1 MPERPLLRLP
11 TPVDTTPKA
20 PPRGGADVARPN
32 RERQD
37 TRIGPRF
44 ARLEQVID
52 NPAQIVDLRADPA
65 SIAPERAIV
74 FEVQGSVEDF
84 YAQATAMGL
93 EYLGEYEEEYAP
105 SEDFYDKEHPQ
116 EEVSGR
122 IYLAM
127 PDVQALQE
135 LLSLWKIYKENRRMP
150 KGKGPWRELFDH
162 LIDVRPWGAQDR
174 LPPETVRDWEDDI
187 ARDPAR
193 PVRLEIELWFH
204 DNLQRREA
212 ALTRVRAEIAAAG
225 GDVVHHATVPDI
237 QFDGILA
244 DIPAQH
250 IRRLIDQRD
259 VALVLDDEIM
269 FLKPQSIAEIAA
281 STEFE
286 GAEVA
291 AAPAAPAAGA
301 VQPLA
306 ALLDGLPVQ
315 NHVRLANRLLI
326 DDPDNL
332 EHVYPVASRE
342 HGTAMAS
349 LIIHGDLNLGGAPIT
364 RPLYVR
370 PVLRPTAG
378 GERTPADR
386 LLVDVIYQAVR
397 RIKEGDGA
405 TPATAPSVA
414 VVNLSLADDKR
425 PFARAMSPLGRL
437 LDHLAYKYRILFLV
451 SAGNV
456 RQRLPVP
463 GFANIMTFEAATPE
477 ARERAV
483 LLGLNAQKSQRTLFC
498 PAEAMNILT
507 IGAAHS
513 GSGYT
518 GAFPAGRF
526 DPFTNEDL
534 PNIVSAMGLG
544 YKKAV
549 KPELLFAG
557 GRAPVHVVAA
567 GPQLEIAPVTA
578 GVSMFGVKAARPR
591 AASINYEDFTWGT
604 SVATALATRAA
615 HLISDVV
622 LDANN
627 GSNHADV
634 ELDYLPLVLK
644 ALMVHGAKWGDKGEL
659 LDQIFEPH
667 GQGSHFLRRDDIA
680 RLLGYG
686 VPNIQ
691 RVLDC
696 TENRATLLGWG
707 TILADQSL
715 LYRIPLPPEIEGNV
729 AVRDATVTLAWFSP
743 INARHKGY
751 RMAALDLSAGSSE
764 KHWIVDERVPS
775 QPTDKAVARGTVVHE
790 RRRGDKAK
798 VFVEDGHML
807 LRISCRAGAGTLQE
821 AVPYALAV
829 SFEVAAA
836 ASIPVYERI
845 RDRLRTPVQPQ
856 PAA

>member
-11 TPVDTTPKA
+11 TPVETTPKA
-20 PPRGGADVARPN
+20 TPRGGADVARPS
-32 RERQD
+32 RERQAA
-37 TRIGPRF
+37 RIGPRF
-44 ARLEQVID
+44 ARLEQVIG

-65 SIAPERAIV
+65 CIAPERAIV

-84 YAQATAMGL
+84 YAQATALGL
-93 EYLGEYEEEYAP
+93 EYLGEYEERYAP
-105 SEDFYDKEHPQ
+105 SEDFYDTKHP
-116 EEVSGR
+116 EEGLPGR

-127 PDVQALQE
+127 PDVRALQE
-135 LLSLWKIYKENRRMP
+135 LLSLWKIYKEMGRMP
-150 KGKGPWRELFDH
+150 KGKSPWRDLFDQ

-174 LPPETVRDWEDDI
+174 LPPETIQDWEDDLG
-187 ARDPAR
+187 RNPAQ

-204 DNLQRREA
+204 DNPQRRAA
-212 ALTRVRAEIAAAG
+212 ALTRVRAEIMTAG
-225 GDVVHHATVPDI
+225 GEVVDHATVPHI
-237 QFDGILA
+237 QYDGILA

-269 FLKPQSIAEIAA
+269 FLKPQSVAQIPAN
-281 STEFE
+281 TEFE

-291 AAPAAPAAGA
+291 AAPAAPGAAVA
-301 VQPLA
+301 QPLA
-306 ALLDGLPVQ
+306 ALLDGLPLQ

-332 EHVYPVASRE
+332 EPLYPVASRE

-370 PVLRPTAG
+370 PVLRPTPV

-397 RIKEGDGA
+397 RMKEGDGA

-425 PFARAMSPLGRL
+425 PFARMMSPLGRL
-437 LDHLAYKYRILFLV
+437 LDYLAYRYRILFLV

-456 RQRLPVP
+456 RQRVPVP
-463 GFANIMTFEAATPE
+463 GFANMIGFEAATPE
-477 ARERAV
+477 ARERAM
-483 LLGLNAQKSQRTLFC
+483 LLGLNAQKSQRTLFS
-498 PAEAMNILT
+498 PAEAMNVLT

-518 GAFPAGRF
+518 GAFPPGRF
-526 DPFTNEDL
+526 DPFTDENL

-544 YKKAV
+544 YKKTV
-549 KPELLFAG
+549 KPELLFPG
-557 GRAPVHVVAA
+557 GRAPVNIVAA
-567 GPQLEIAPVTA
+567 GQQLEVAPVTA

-591 AASINYEDFTWGT
+591 AASISYEDFTWGT

-622 LDANN
+622 LDGNN

-634 ELDYLPLVLK
+634 DLDYLPLVLK
-644 ALMVHGAKWGDKGEL
+644 ALMIHGAKWGDKGEL
-659 LDQIFEPH
+659 LDEIFEPQ

-686 VPNIQ
+686 VPDIQ

-696 TENRATLLGWG
+696 AENRATLLGWG
-707 TILADQSL
+707 TILADHSL
-715 LYRIPLPPEIEGNV
+715 LYRVPLPSELESNV

-743 INARHKGY
+743 INPRHKGY
-751 RMAALDLSAGSSE
+751 RMAALELSAGSDE
-764 KHWIVDERVPS
+764 KHWIVDERVPT
-775 QPTDKAVARGTVVHE
+775 QPTDKAVARGTVIHE

-807 LRISCRAGAGTLQE
+807 LRISCRAAAGALE
-821 AVPYALAV
+821 DPVPYAMAV

-836 ASIPVYERI
+836 ANIPVYERI
-845 RDRLRTPVQPQ
+845 RDRLLTPVLPQ